1 MNIELVLDQC
11 ETVLVIKQDLDEN
24 SQLRDKAL
32 RKLFSTRGYL
42 WLKERESSLGE
53 LGQPFTDNE
62 FEEFVLSRELKGAYP
77 KLRGSFERIKMVN
90 LNGLVSLTQAYLP
103 RHWPIDSYIVPLI

>member
-42 WLKERESSLGE
+42 
-53 LGQPFTDNE
+53 
-62 FEEFVLSRELKGAYP
+62 
-77 KLRGSFERIKMVN
+77 
-90 LNGLVSLTQAYLP
+90 
-103 RHWPIDSYIVPLI
+103 